1 MFNTTSSSST
11 NIEIQKCYQ
20 KWPKFNGAFQEIIHL
35 K

>member
-1 MFNTTSSSST
+1 MFNATLYSST

-20 KWPKFNGAFQEIIHL
+20 KWPKFNGAFQEIINL